1 MRLEHFRSIRVGI
14 KLRNLHVFGAPVF
27 ALSNELASGSSLP
40 KWSPRCRL
48 GIHLGPSNEHAQN
61 VCLVLNLNTGLVSPK
76 YHCRF
81 DDFFES
87 VKFQSPKLTV
97 PTTWK
102 SLSKLTQVNT
112 STSWDLH
119 ENTEAN
125 PSSVQ
130 DTDDTHGESHL
141 SIQTSNHFKQEKCI
155 QDPPH
160 CNQET
165 TVENEPIAC
174 RTQGRLQQGQ
184 LVANEA
190 IDDGELGESVAD
202 KEHTNYLSVQD
213 RMRHPVAFLADM
225 CEDIMYF
232 AQAIKK
238 PDRKQFVEAIVKEVN
253 GQVENQN
260 WELIKRSEVPT
271 GEPI

>member
-1 MRLEHFRSIRVGI
+1 VGI

-102 SLSKLTQVNT
+102 SLSKLTQGNT
-112 STSWDLH
+112 STSWDLQ

-130 DTDDTHGESHL
+130 DTDDTQGESHL
-141 SIQTSNHFKQEKCI
+141 SIQTSNHFEQEECN

-165 TVENEPIAC
+165 TVENEPISC
-174 RTQGRLQQGQ
+174 QTLGRLQQGQ

-190 IDDGELGESVAD
+190 IND
-202 KEHTNYLSVQD
+202 
-213 RMRHPVAFLADM
+213 
-225 CEDIMYF
+225 
-232 AQAIKK
+232 
-238 PDRKQFVEAIVKEVN
+238 
-253 GQVENQN
+253 
-260 WELIKRSEVPT
+260 
-271 GEPI
+271 